1 MRVSTWAAATLV
13 WILLASGACLA
24 HLIAQT
30 GAPSAEPAAADKA
43 GKELHALRIS
53 ANAASIRLDGRIDD
67 EGWMRAQVIS
77 DLTQEDPDNMM
88 APTDSMTV
96 RVAYDD
102 RYIYVAV
109 QMAMRDVSE
118 LRDGFGR
125 RGSAPPSDR
134 VFIAFDTA
142 HDHQNAYVFE
152 VNASGVQND
161 YLDVGDTGTNND
173 YEAVC
178 GKSRHC
184 RRDRDGTPSSES
196 LFRKCVFPRRGTT
209 RPCGASTSAATCLR
223 AANRIGGSPDRAALK
238 ASSRGS
244 AILFSMIA

>member
-118 LRDGFGR
+118 LRDGLGR
-125 RGSAPPSDR
+125 RGSAPWCAMVCAVRAARTRLRRIP
-134 VFIAFDTA
+134 
-142 HDHQNAYVFE
+142 
-152 VNASGVQND
+152 ASGANAARSFAAPRA
-161 YLDVGDTGTNND
+161 TT
-173 YEAVC
+173 
-178 GKSRHC
+178 
-184 RRDRDGTPSSES
+184 
-196 LFRKCVFPRRGTT
+196 FPG
-209 RPCGASTSAATCLR
+209 
-223 AANRIGGSPDRAALK
+223 
-238 ASSRGS
+238 
-244 AILFSMIA
+244 